1 MAGDLVFRVMLRME
15 INKRA
20 TTTWPLAVQLI
31 TCHASIDYSHNI
43 DIPQRRIDV
52 MNHKKESRPLRS

>member
-1 MAGDLVFRVMLRME
+1 MTGDLVFRVMLRME

-20 TTTWPLAVQLI
+20 TTTWPLAKLI

-43 DIPQRRIDV
+43 DISQRRIDV